1 MKATKK
7 QLIEEMKQLERRYES
22 LVWHA
27 RKSANDIATIE
38 GVRLAA
44 NQLEAECP
52 DETRA
57 LHSPIT
63 GDWTHGFNS
72 GMLAATRLVIDALDN
87 GIEEAYE
94 FFPDL
99 NT

>member
-1 MKATKK
+1 MKATKN
-7 QLIEEMKQLERRYES
+7 QLLKEIKQLERKYES
-22 LVWHA
+22 FVWYA
-27 RKSANDIATIE
+27 RKSPTDIETIE
-38 GVRLAA
+38 GVRLEA
-44 NQLEAECP
+44 NRLEREYS
-52 DETRA
+52 DEI
-57 LHSPIT
+57 LSLCSPAT
-63 GDWTHGFNS
+63 GNWTHGFNS